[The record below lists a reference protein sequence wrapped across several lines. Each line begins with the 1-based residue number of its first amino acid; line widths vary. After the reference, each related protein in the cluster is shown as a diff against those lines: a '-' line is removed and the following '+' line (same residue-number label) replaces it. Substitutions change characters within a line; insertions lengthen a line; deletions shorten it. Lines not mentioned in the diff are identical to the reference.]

1 MAVCVGL
8 DCRPCNTADVWIR
21 RPCNTADALDSAA
34 LNASDALD
42 SAALGQAATGGWWPN
57 DSDDG

>member
-34 LNASDALD
+34 L
-42 SAALGQAATGGWWPN
+42 GQAATGGRWPN
-57 DSDDG
+57 DSDDDV